1 MVVPIFSGNF
11 RGSGKTT
18 KYEKALINLLILKKE
33 KTAILLWSFLFK
45 HFLLSDKCP
54 TIIIQMY
61 NILYLI

>member
-45 HFLLSDKCP
+45 HFLLSEKVRQLSYKCI
-54 TIIIQMY
+54 TY
-61 NILYLI
+61 YYLI